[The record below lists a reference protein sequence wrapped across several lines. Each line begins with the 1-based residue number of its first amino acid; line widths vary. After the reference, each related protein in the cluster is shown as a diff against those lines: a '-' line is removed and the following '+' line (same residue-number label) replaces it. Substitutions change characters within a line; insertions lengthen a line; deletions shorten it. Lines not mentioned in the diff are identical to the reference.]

1 MESRP
6 GVDLS
11 LNKQE
16 GGKVNFPDM
25 GTGCNMGGAGEFVI
39 PNSPPHLER
48 IKI

>member
-16 GGKVNFPDM
+16 GGKVKSPDM
-25 GTGCNMGGAGEFVI
+25 GTGCNMGGEFVI